1 MEVTIMLNLL
11 SAINMDNLMVSLD
24 ILWKGLLAICIV
36 IVAIIIVTT
45 LLNKSVDKIQ
55 TKKEEKQKS
64 NDDQTNG

>member
-64 NDDQTNG
+64 NDDQTND

>member
-1 MEVTIMLNLL
+1 MLNFLC
-11 SAINMDNLMVSLD
+11 AINMDNLFVSLD

-45 LLNKSVDKIQ
+45 ILNKSVDKIQ

-64 NDDQTNG
+64 NDEQTNG

>member
-64 NDDQTNG
+64 NDDKTNG